1 METSLF
7 QEKVRMW
14 LNIAETIKNNNR
26 LENSS
31 IIQHKGEIIFT
42 MWDIFSL
49 NSLVITS
56 DPSNFKGEIMQLEA
70 TGKSVEIAI
79 QNGLL
84 ECGMKREDVTI
95 KVVEQGG
102 LFKKAKVILA
112 WGEPKVEESEVKADP
127 VVQEVVKPVETND
140 TTEEVETHVVEQPEE
155 KKKKIVDSSRI
166 QEKGKE
172 FLLGLAHIL
181 DESATCEVSVH
192 ENEVTFS
199 LKGEKL
205 GKLIGFHGDNLSA
218 IQVLLSGLKTRG
230 EGAIRLFLDIDG
242 YKANRNQSIIDL
254 ANKTAEQAIKIERN
268 IHLDPMNAY
277 ERRIVHTTL
286 QDREDV
292 TTESTGEGEKR
303 HVVVKPLFKK

>member
-1 METSLF
+1 
-7 QEKVRMW
+7 
-14 LNIAETIKNNNR
+14 
-26 LENSS
+26 
-31 IIQHKGEIIFT
+31 
-42 MWDIFSL
+42 
-49 NSLVITS
+49 
-56 DPSNFKGEIMQLEA
+56 MQLEA

-84 ECGMKREDVTI
+84 ECGMKREEVDV
-95 KVVEQGG
+95 KVLEEGG
-102 LFKKAKVILA
+102 LFKKAKVVLI
-112 WGEPKVEESEVKADP
+112 WGEEAKVEETQPEEVKAEE
-127 VVQEVVKPVETND
+127 VLESVATEETKTIQEEEQKVEEVKP
-140 TTEEVETHVVEQPEE
+140 
-155 KKKKIVDSSRI
+155 KRIVDSTRI

-172 FLLGLAHIL
+172 FLLGLAKIL
-181 DESATCEVSVH
+181 DENATCEVSVN
-192 ENEVTFS
+192 ENEVSFS

-205 GKLIGFHGDNLSA
+205 GKLIGFHGDNLQSLQ
-218 IQVLLSGLKTRG
+218 ILLSGLKEKG
-230 EGAIRLFLDIDG
+230 EGALRLFLDVDG

-303 HVVVKPLFKK
+303 HVVVKPIFKR